1 MLLPYRTMDAG
12 CTTHSVS
19 ITFDR
24 ERERFFSAT
33 PMDSIY
39 VRCLRGEERKSSF
52 HSERYEES
60 SVTSKCQIGRITP
73 QKILSASFVDSCRL
87 SSLARYFLPY
97 ILANRVI
104 NKVNSAPLVS
114 RQKTILARPKPR
126 SNAPTDV
133 SRPLN
138 TINQPYS
145 KRRKMRQR
153 DTGGG
158 ERETRR
164 DIRARRHVEWV
175 SSVGQ
180 RTYHRPVE
188 SIYASRDEA
197 YRGRSILDPFA
208 QGVNP
213 RGNWKLYG
221 NEVLPSAGRNA
232 RRVGEQKDNTILL
245 AGEFNRQMQAAN
257 DDEDDELVAAC
268 TGTGACTDTG
278 GGDKQPHNVHAHSS
292 FG

>member
-1 MLLPYRTMDAG
+1 
-12 CTTHSVS
+12 
-19 ITFDR
+19 
-24 ERERFFSAT
+24 
-33 PMDSIY
+33 MDSIY

-180 RTYHRPVE
+180 RAYHRPVE

>member
-1 MLLPYRTMDAG
+1 MRGVRRIQSQLLLT
-12 CTTHSVS
+12 
-19 ITFDR
+19 
-24 ERERFFSAT
+24 ERERGSS
-33 PMDSIY
+33 PQLQWILY

-153 DTGGG
+153 DTGGR
-158 ERETRR
+158 ERDEARHTRMETRR
-164 DIRARRHVEWV
+164 MGLFCWAE
-175 SSVGQ
+175 
-180 RTYHRPVE
+180 
-188 SIYASRDEA
+188 
-197 YRGRSILDPFA
+197 
-208 QGVNP
+208 
-213 RGNWKLYG
+213 
-221 NEVLPSAGRNA
+221 
-232 RRVGEQKDNTILL
+232 
-245 AGEFNRQMQAAN
+245 
-257 DDEDDELVAAC
+257 
-268 TGTGACTDTG
+268 
-278 GGDKQPHNVHAHSS
+278 NVP
-292 FG
+292 

>member
-153 DTGGG
+153 DTGGR
-158 ERETRR
+158 ERDEARHTRTETRR
-164 DIRARRHVEWV
+164 VGLFCWAE
-175 SSVGQ
+175 SV
-180 RTYHRPVE
+180 P
-188 SIYASRDEA
+188 
-197 YRGRSILDPFA
+197 
-208 QGVNP
+208 
-213 RGNWKLYG
+213 
-221 NEVLPSAGRNA
+221 
-232 RRVGEQKDNTILL
+232 
-245 AGEFNRQMQAAN
+245 
-257 DDEDDELVAAC
+257 
-268 TGTGACTDTG
+268 
-278 GGDKQPHNVHAHSS
+278 
-292 FG
+292 